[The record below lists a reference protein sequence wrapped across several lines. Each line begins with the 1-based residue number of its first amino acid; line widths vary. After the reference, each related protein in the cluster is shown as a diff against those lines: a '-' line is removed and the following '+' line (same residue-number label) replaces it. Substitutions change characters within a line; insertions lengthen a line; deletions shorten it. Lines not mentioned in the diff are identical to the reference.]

1 MKYLRRSLF
10 ILLAFLILF
19 PVKTHA
25 ETLRWFGSKLSGTEK
40 EIYDEIV
47 RAYEHLE
54 DGEYHYFTG
63 IEGCDMD
70 KVGIAEQCFLND
82 YPEAYWIRTMW
93 RSDEFMAPVFY
104 EGISE
109 DREEIDREIQK
120 AMDYVG
126 KYSGVLDK
134 IRAINDYIC
143 HLTLYGNTVD
153 EGQSIRGGLLK
164 KYKNTFVCAG
174 HSRLFQL
181 LCVKNNI
188 PCVYVSGKGHAFNFV
203 QYENKWYLVDVTWN
217 HPFLDSLDSGEQI
230 YRHDYLMRGR
240 DTGSEFHQQLD
251 PYVKTEN
258 LTIDYPEIA
267 AQTIVCLADVDKNGI
282 EIDYDDFDEE
292 GFYYTGKEVRPGLPS
307 IEMIYDCT
315 KIGKITETSISY
327 YSYEAGLTLEQ
338 NKDYKISYRNNV
350 KVGKGEMVIT
360 GIGRCYGSIV
370 IPFNIV
376 KEMEY
381 EEEVDSISVSGI
393 SHDIAAGKTIQL
405 TAKVLPKDATN
416 KKLKWS
422 SSNTK
427 IATVTQT
434 GKVKIKKGT
443 GGKSVT
449 IVAKATD
456 GSGVSK
462 SFKIK
467 VMKGAVKSVTIKG
480 AKKTLKVGKQMKLK
494 AVVKTSKGKPVN
506 KKIKWS
512 SDKTKYA
519 TVSSK
524 GVVKAKKPGKGKK
537 VKITAMATD
546 GSGKKKTITIKIK

>member
-1 MKYLRRSLF
+1 MKNLRRSLF
-10 ILLAFLILF
+10 ILLALFILY
-19 PVKTHA
+19 PVKTQA
-25 ETLRWFGSKLSGTEK
+25 ETFRWFGSRLSGTEK

-47 RAYEHLE
+47 RSYEDLE

-109 DREEIDREIQK
+109 DREAIDLEIRK

-126 KYSGVLDK
+126 KYDNALDK

-143 HLTLYGNTVD
+143 HLTLYGDTVD
-153 EGQSIRGGLLK
+153 GGQSIRGGLLK

-181 LCVKNNI
+181 LCIKNDI

-203 QYENKWYLVDVTWN
+203 QYNGKWYMVDVTWN
-217 HPFLDSLDSGEQI
+217 HPFLESMDSGQQI
-230 YRHDYLMRGR
+230 YRHDYLMRGK
-240 DTGSEFHQQLD
+240 DTGSEFHELLD
-251 PYVKTEN
+251 PFIKTEDR
-258 LTIDYPEIA
+258 TIEYPEIA
-267 AQTIVCLADVDKNGI
+267 PQTIVWMTDIDKNGI
-282 EIDYDDFDEE
+282 ELDVDDFDAE
-292 GFYYTGKEVRPGLPS
+292 GFYYTGKEIRPTLPS
-307 IEMIYDCT
+307 IEKAYDCT
-315 KIGKITETSISY
+315 RIGTITEEKVSY
-327 YSYEAGLTLEQ
+327 YSSEIGLTLEQ
-338 NKDYKISYRNNV
+338 NKDYRITYRNNV
-350 KVGKGEMVIT
+350 KIGKAEMIIT
-360 GIGRCYGSIV
+360 GIGRCYGSFT

-376 KEMEY
+376 KDMD
-381 EEEVDSISVSGI
+381 EEEVDRITVSGI
-393 SHDIAAGKTIQL
+393 SHDIAAGKSVQL
-405 TAKVLPKDATN
+405 KATVLPRDAAN

-427 IATVTQT
+427 IATVSQT
-434 GKVKIKKGT
+434 GKVKIKSGT
-443 GGKSVT
+443 GGKTVT
-449 IVAKATD
+449 IKAKATD
-456 GSGVSK
+456 GSGVSG

-480 AKKTLKVGKQMKLK
+480 AKKSLKAGKQMKLK

-524 GVVKAKKPGKGKK
+524 GIVKTKTAGKGKK

-546 GSGKKKTITIKIK
+546 GSGKKKTITVKIK